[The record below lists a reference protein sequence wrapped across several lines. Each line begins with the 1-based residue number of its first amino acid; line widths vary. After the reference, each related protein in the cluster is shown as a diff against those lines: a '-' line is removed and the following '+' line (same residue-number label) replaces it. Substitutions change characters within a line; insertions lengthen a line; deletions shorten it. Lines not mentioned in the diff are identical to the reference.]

1 MDYGLW
7 VGWNPDCWR
16 ELDPKNTGMEWPG
29 QASNLGIQSL
39 AWSWEWWGVA
49 RGWGMDDPG
58 MDGLALLQGG
68 FILRYCGINFAS
80 ELLD

>member
-1 MDYGLW
+1 
-7 VGWNPDCWR
+7 
-16 ELDPKNTGMEWPG
+16 
-29 QASNLGIQSL
+29 
-39 AWSWEWWGVA
+39 
-49 RGWGMDDPG
+49 MDDPG